1 MFYLLDFNPIL
12 PDVGLIFWS
21 SVTFLL
27 FWLIVGKFAFKPI
40 AGALR
45 KRETDIQSALDLAK
59 QAREEM
65 AALKSDNDRIVGEAR
80 EEQARILKEAKEA
93 GNKIIAESKDKARD
107 EAQKIVTNA
116 RLEIDNQAKHAIT
129 EVKNQVGNMALEIA
143 EQVLRK
149 ELSSDSAQQAYVDEL
164 VKEIKLN

>member
-12 PDVGLIFWS
+12 PDVGLIAWS
-21 SVTFLL
+21 TVTFLL

-40 AGALR
+40 AQALG
-45 KRETDIQSALDLAK
+45 KRESDIQEALDLAK
-59 QAREEM
+59 KAREEM
-65 AALKSDNDRIVGEAR
+65 AALKSDNDRIIGEAR
-80 EEQARILKEAKEA
+80 EEQARIMKEAKDA

-149 ELSSDSAQQAYVDEL
+149 ELSNDTAQQAYVDEL

>member
-21 SVTFLL
+21 TITFLL
-27 FWLIVGKFAFKPI
+27 FWLIVGKFAFRPI
-40 AGALR
+40 AQALG
-45 KRETDIQSALDLAK
+45 KRENDIQEALDLAK
-59 QAREEM
+59 KAREEM
-65 AALKSDNDRIVGEAR
+65 AALKSDNDRIIGEAR
-80 EEQARILKEAKEA
+80 EEQARILKEAKDA
-93 GNKIIAESKDKARD
+93 GNKIIADSKDKARE

-116 RLEIDNQAKHAIT
+116 RLEIENQAKHAIT

>member
-12 PDVGLIFWS
+12 PDVGLFFWS

-27 FWLIVGKFAFKPI
+27 FWLIVGRFAFKPI
-40 AGALR
+40 AEALR
-45 KRETDIQSALDLAK
+45 KRESDIQGALDLAK

-93 GNKIIAESKDKARD
+93 GNKMIAESKDKARE

-149 ELSSDSAQQAYVDEL
+149 ELSNDKAQQAYVDEL

>member
-1 MFYLLDFNPIL
+1 M
-12 PDVGLIFWS
+12 
-21 SVTFLL
+21 
-27 FWLIVGKFAFKPI
+27 
-40 AGALR
+40 
-45 KRETDIQSALDLAK
+45 
-59 QAREEM
+59 
-65 AALKSDNDRIVGEAR
+65 
-80 EEQARILKEAKEA
+80 EAKDA

-149 ELSSDSAQQAYVDEL
+149 ELANDTAQQAYVDEL

>member
-12 PDVGLIFWS
+12 PDVGLLFWS
-21 SVTFLL
+21 TITFLL
-27 FWLIVGKFAFKPI
+27 FWLIVGKFAFRPI
-40 AGALR
+40 AGALSQ
-45 KRETDIQSALDLAK
+45 REHDIQDALDLAK

-65 AALKSDNDRIVGEAR
+65 AALKSDNDRIIGEAR
-80 EEQARILKEAKEA
+80 EEQARILKEAKES

-107 EAQKIVTNA
+107 EAHKIVTNA
-116 RLEIDNQAKHAIT
+116 RLEIDSQAKHAIT
-129 EVKNQVGNMALEIA
+129 EVKNQVGKMALDIA

-149 ELSSDSAQQAYVDEL
+149 ELSSDKAQQDYVDLL